1 MDSHTTSTSTTTT
14 TPSQQ
19 TSSSS
24 QSTTLFDCLVAWVNM
39 NFLMPKDALFVPKGL
54 ELFNIVYQS
63 KL

>member
-1 MDSHTTSTSTTTT
+1 MDSQTTTTSTT

-19 TSSSS
+19 TSSSSS

-39 NFLMPKDALFVPKGL
+39 NFLMPKDTLFVPKGL
-54 ELFNIVYQS
+54 ELFDKLYQS